1 VNVKINSWVTIIST
15 AAFSIE
21 AVMVELLY
29 IIASIPA
36 LAVAAGSMPIA
47 GAMVLII
54 NGFVFRKKFTIF
66 KDNGWKIL
74 LVGGALFTA
83 ADFLWYDSVGKIG
96 SGKTMLLTIPAED
109 VFIVSLAVVFLAE
122 RMLKLQLLGIGI
134 AIVGITISAASN
146 VSDNGVQFQ
155 IGDLQAILSAMC
167 NAFAILLFA
176 KLIVRYRYNP
186 IEVSG
191 WIMLMSGLVFNAVQY
206 TFYPP
211 HLSVIDWLYLIGF
224 SFIAL
229 AAFTLYNVSMKRIG
243 TSMTSIITSSSL
255 VLTVV
260 IQLAIVPF
268 GIAFSLPSN
277 PILALLGGGISIV
290 GICISSKAEQK
301 REKIVEKI
309 KGNKMQMSIRR

>member
-1 VNVKINSWVTIIST
+1 VNVKINSWVTVIST

-66 KDNGWKIL
+66 KGNGWKIL

-83 ADFLWYDSVGKIG
+83 ADFLWFDSVDKIG
-96 SGKTMLLTIPAED
+96 AGKTMLLTIPTED
-109 VFIVSLAVVFLAE
+109 VFIVLLAVVFLAE

-146 VSDNGVQFQ
+146 VSASGVQFQ

-167 NAFAILLFA
+167 NAFAIILFA
-176 KLIVRYRYNP
+176 KLIARYNP

-191 WIMLMSGLVFNAVQY
+191 WIMLMSGLVINAVLY

-268 GIAFSLPSN
+268 GIVFSLPSN
-277 PILALLGGGISIV
+277 LILALVGGGISIV

-301 REKIVEKI
+301 RNKTVEKI
-309 KGNKMQMSIRR
+309 KGKKMQMNITR

>member
-1 VNVKINSWVTIIST
+1 MNVKINSWVTVIST

-66 KDNGWKIL
+66 KGNGWKIL

-83 ADFLWYDSVGKIG
+83 ADFLWFNSVDKIG

-109 VFIVSLAVVFLAE
+109 VFIVLLAVVFLAE
-122 RMLKLQLLGIGI
+122 RMRKLQLLGIGV

-176 KLIVRYRYNP
+176 KLIVRYNP

-277 PILALLGGGISIV
+277 LILALLGGGISIV

-301 REKIVEKI
+301 REKTVEKI
-309 KGNKMQMSIRR
+309 KGKKLQVNITR

>member
-1 VNVKINSWVTIIST
+1 
-15 AAFSIE
+15 
-21 AVMVELLY
+21 
-29 IIASIPA
+29 
-36 LAVAAGSMPIA
+36 
-47 GAMVLII
+47 MVLII

-66 KDNGWKIL
+66 KGNGWKIL

-83 ADFLWYDSVGKIG
+83 ADFLWFNSVDKIG

-109 VFIVSLAVVFLAE
+109 VFIVLLAVVFLAE
-122 RMLKLQLLGIGI
+122 RMRKLQLLGIGV

-167 NAFAILLFA
+167 NAFSILLFA
-176 KLIVRYRYNP
+176 KLIVRYNP

-277 PILALLGGGISIV
+277 LILALLGGGISIV

-301 REKIVEKI
+301 REKTVEKI
-309 KGNKMQMSIRR
+309 KGKKLQVNITR

>member
-1 VNVKINSWVTIIST
+1 MNVKINSWVAVIST

-54 NGFVFRKKFTIF
+54 NAFVFRNKFTIF
-66 KDNGWKIL
+66 KGNGWKLL

-83 ADFLWYDSVGKIG
+83 ADFLWFNSIDKIG
-96 SGKTMLLTIPAED
+96 AGKTMLLTIPAED
-109 VFIVSLAVVFLAE
+109 VFIVLLAVVFLAE
-122 RMLKLQLLGIGI
+122 RMLKLQLLGIGV

-146 VSDNGVQFQ
+146 VSASGVQFQ

-167 NAFAILLFA
+167 NAFAIILFA
-176 KLIVRYRYNP
+176 KLIARYNP

-191 WIMLMSGLVFNAVQY
+191 WIMLMSGLVINAILY

-211 HLSVIDWLYLIGF
+211 HLSVIDWLYMIGF

-277 PILALLGGGISIV
+277 LFLALLGGGISIV
-290 GICISSKAEQK
+290 GICISSKAKQK
-301 REKIVEKI
+301 REKTVEKI
-309 KGNKMQMSIRR
+309 KGKKMEENITR